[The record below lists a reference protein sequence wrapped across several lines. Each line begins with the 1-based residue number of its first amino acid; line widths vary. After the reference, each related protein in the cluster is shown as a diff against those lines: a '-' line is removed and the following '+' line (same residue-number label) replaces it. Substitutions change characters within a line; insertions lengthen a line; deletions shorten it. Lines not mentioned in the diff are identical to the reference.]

1 MVVAFLNV
9 LALILLSLTTTQYRL
24 SDKTYVS
31 DLLRVCR
38 YVISFIMM
46 GNCNTNMLEA
56 ELKIG

>member
-31 DLLRVCR
+31 DLLRVRR

-46 GNCNTNMLEA
+46 VNCNTNMLEA
-56 ELKIG
+56 ERRIG

>member
-9 LALILLSLTTTQYRL
+9 LALILLSFTTTQYRL

-31 DLLRVCR
+31 DLLRVRR

-46 GNCNTNMLEA
+46 GNCNINMLEA
-56 ELKIG
+56 ELRIG